1 LKKHL
6 LLFIGFFALTAGQ
19 LSAANRYWVGGTGN
33 WTDQNHWST
42 ISGGQAGASIPTQS
56 DDVFFDA
63 SSFSYNKETVML
75 SANAFCKSINWS
87 EIDKQVI
94 FSAAANKT
102 LTVYGDYILS
112 PYLLNGFKGTTVFSS
127 SSLLNTINTA
137 NVTII
142 GNLEFNGNGSW
153 ALQTDILTENSVS
166 ISLVKGTLNTNNKN
180 ITCGYFIGNS
190 NKSRTLNLGSSEIL
204 VKNTWDFTQATNLTF
219 ISSSSRIIF
228 ETDVTS
234 TNFKSGNLSYNS
246 VSAMVAPCSPSNQPC
261 GTFTITLS
269 ATNVTC
275 NGLSNGTASA
285 VVTGGSGNFS
295 YDWSPGNPIGDGT
308 PNITGLGPGNV
319 TVRVTDVTSGL
330 FCFCNINVQEP
341 GLLFDYELFQTQ
353 PLCNGQANGTI
364 GVDATGGTFP
374 YTYSW
379 SSGLGSNDTVT
390 NVAAGTYTVTVTDV
404 NGCSAF
410 TVINLSQPTVL
421 VTPGTATMVVCNGA
435 CDGTAT
441 VNASGGTLPYTYN
454 WTPGNPT
461 GDGTPSITNLCPGNY
476 TVTVTDFNGCI
487 STYDTTITQPP
498 LLTLAMSQ
506 TNASCGGICDGTAT
520 ATVSGGVTPYVYV
533 WSTGASTST
542 NSTTNAISALCAGSY
557 TLQITDANGCSR
569 MDSVTITEPPI
580 LIATATGTNVTCF
593 NACNGTATAVVVG
606 GTAGYSYNWTPGN
619 PTGDG
624 TATISAL
631 CPGTFTVTVTDL
643 NGCTDTGTVSIT
655 EPPVLLANPTATAVL
670 CFGNCNG
677 TATAAPTGGTSPYT
691 YNWTPG
697 NPTGDGTPNIS
708 NLCAGVWTVLVTDAQ
723 GCTSSQ
729 SATVNQPTQLTV
741 TTSITPVT
749 CNGAC
754 NGTATANPSGAT
766 PNYTYSWV
774 PGGQTT
780 QTATGLCPGTY
791 TVTVTDANGCT
802 RTSTAIITQPNGLTV
817 TATGTALSC
826 NGDCDAVANAVISGG
841 TPGYTIDW
849 TPGNPLG
856 DGTTTITGLCAGT
869 YDITITDAAGC
880 PATTSVTINQ
890 PTALNLISN
899 TADASCFGVC
909 DGSASAIAGGGTPAY
924 SYAWAPGGQTTS
936 TITNQCA
943 GSYTVT
949 LSDNNGCTQ
958 TNTVTINQ
966 PTQIIPNTSVVNNV
980 SCSGICDGSATSAV
994 SGGTAPYT
1002 LNWTPGNPSGDGTA
1016 TITNLC
1022 AGAYTLQV
1030 TDANTCTAS
1039 QSVTITQPTP
1049 LSAPITGSTSS
1060 CNICNGTATV
1070 TPAGGTGPYTY
1081 SWAPTGQ
1088 TTQTA
1093 TGLCPNITY
1102 TVTVTDAN
1110 GCVAS
1115 NSVTIQQTIII
1126 NITTSNTTL
1135 SCAGVCDGIATA
1147 NASGGA
1153 VPYSFLWVNTV
1164 GVVSLTQTATGLCAG
1179 TYSVTV
1185 SDANGCFNTDSVTF
1199 TNPPALIIS
1208 TTSTNALCGGACNG
1222 TANSTPVGGTG
1233 AYTFLWS
1240 PGGQTTQN
1248 VTGLCAGTYTVEVSD
1263 GNTCTATSTVVIT
1276 EPTPVI
1282 DNVTVTDAN
1291 CTFADGSITVA
1302 PTGGTPPYSYNWGPG
1317 NPTGDGTT
1325 TITNL
1330 LPGAYTL
1337 AITDGGGC
1345 VFNFNYILSNIAGP
1359 TTVMAHTNV
1368 SCNNNCDGT
1377 ATVTPS
1383 GGAPGYTFD
1392 WSPAAPAGDGTNAI
1406 TALCG
1411 TTTYTVQVTDAVGC
1425 ITIDT
1430 ATIFNPALISPNQTS
1445 INESCGGLCNGSIT
1459 LNPTGGT
1466 GPFTFAWLPGGQTTA
1481 AITNLCAGVYTAT
1494 ITDANGC
1501 DTSITVT
1508 ITSPPQLN
1516 VSLASTNVLCNSACN
1531 GTASATVTGG
1541 TPNFTYS
1548 WSHGAAF
1555 VLPNVVNLCPGQY
1568 ILNVTDNL
1576 GCIAA
1581 DTVVITEPIALTSS
1595 TTQTN
1600 VSCNSVCDGT
1610 ATVIANGGTLPY
1622 TYAWAPGGSTLDVAT
1637 ALCAGVYN
1645 VTVTDGNGC
1654 TNSPG
1659 SVTITEPAAIVV
1671 NAVGTNPLCNGTCNG
1686 SATANPSGGTAPYT
1700 YLWMPGGQ
1708 TTQTATALCSG
1719 TYTLTVTDANG
1730 CSSTANVTLVD
1741 PVLLASNT
1749 SSVSPLCA
1757 NGCNGSV
1764 TANPIGG
1771 TAAYTFLWLPMNS
1784 SNQTVTNL
1792 CPGTYTV
1799 VTTDANS
1806 CVDSQIVVLNN
1817 APGIDAVIGSTPA
1830 ACGVCDGSILVTPTT
1845 GTSPYT
1851 YTWNPA
1857 PAVGNGTANGS
1868 SLCAALYNITV
1879 TDANGC
1885 DSTFVVPLSNSS
1897 GPSGETITTT
1907 DATCNTFCDGTGSII
1922 PIGGTAP
1929 FSYLWNDGP
1938 PATADSAAIN
1948 LCAGNYFVQV
1958 TDANTCVHFSPVT
1971 INEPAPILDNAAI
1984 TSAVCSTVCTG
1995 TISVAPTGGT
2005 AGYTFSWSPGN
2016 PTGQGTATI
2025 SNLCP
2030 GTYSLTITDANL
2042 CTQTFTYTIG
2052 QSTPLAGTTSTSNI
2066 SCSSI
2071 CNGSA
2076 FLTITSGTAPF
2087 NIQWNDPLGQTNDT
2101 ASSLCAGAYDVVIT
2115 DNLGCIITLTD
2126 TVTATPAVVANP
2138 AITDASCGQCNGQ
2151 AALTPTGGLAP
2162 YTYIWS
2168 NGQTTATATG
2178 LCAGLY
2184 TVDIT
2189 DANGCTT
2196 NFTIPISNPTGPT
2209 SLTIAS
2215 TNVTC
2220 NGACNG
2226 AITSVTPTGGTAPYT
2241 FLWVQTGQTTAAINN
2256 LCAGTYFVQ
2265 VTDVNGCSII
2275 DSVTITEPSAI
2286 IANQTL
2292 TAASC
2297 GLCDG
2302 AITIAPSGGTA
2313 PYTVLWNIGSTAL
2326 TLNNLCAG
2334 VYTVAITD
2342 ATGCVNSN
2350 TITLNSQNGPTL
2362 AVASTT
2368 ISCNTNCNGTATV
2381 TATSGVAPYAYL
2393 WNDPSAQTTPTAS
2406 ALCAGTYFIQ
2416 VTDNNGC
2423 ISIASTTITE
2433 PDSIEFSLAAS
2444 TNPLCN
2450 GNNNGVITAI
2460 PNGGTLPYSFSW
2472 TSGGITSTESNLAAG
2487 IYTVTVTDANGCIA
2501 TQTVTL
2507 INPTSLTISNTATTP
2522 SCNTTADGAI
2532 DVTVGGGTIPYSY
2545 QWTGASSATT
2555 EDLTAIL
2562 NGTYTIT
2569 VTDLNGCTI
2578 ADTIVLLPNQTV
2590 LANAGNDTTF
2600 CESGVLTL
2608 TATTTNGV
2616 NFQWFELPSN
2626 TSVGTTSTISVTPPS
2641 GNSSYYVVVD
2651 NGAGCSINDTINLT
2665 SNPLPS
2671 ANAGADATIVIGAS
2685 ITIGGSPTTSAA
2697 GATIVWNPQ
2706 TTLSS
2711 GTASNPTA
2719 NPTTTTTYTVIVTS
2733 AQGCTASDSVTVNVR
2748 PTIIFPDGISPN
2760 GDGAN
2765 DTWIIDGI
2773 DLFPNCN
2780 VEVYNRWGEL
2790 LFQSPGYKENW
2801 DGTYKGKALPVGTY
2815 YYIIDLGDPLFPDA
2829 YTGPIT
2835 IMR

>member
-6 LLFIGFFALTAGQ
+6 LLFIGFFALTLGQ

-33 WTDQNHWST
+33 WTDQNHWSET
-42 ISGGQAGASIPTQS
+42 SGGQAGATIPSQL
-56 DDVFFDA
+56 DDVYFDA
-63 SSFSYNKETVML
+63 NSFSQNKETVIL
-75 SANAFCKSINWS
+75 SANAFCKSITWS
-87 EIDKQVI
+87 GIDNQAI
-94 FSAAANKT
+94 FSAESNKT

-112 PYLLNGFKGTTVFSS
+112 PYLLNGFKGTTKFSS
-127 SSLLNTINTA
+127 NSPINAINTA
-137 NVTII
+137 NLPII
-142 GNLEFNGNGSW
+142 GNLEFNGSGNW
-153 ALQTDILTENSVS
+153 VLQTDLVTESNVS
-166 ISLVKGTLNTNNKN
+166 ISLLKGTLNTNNKN

-190 NKSRTLNLGSSEIL
+190 NQSRTLNLGASEIL

-219 ISSSSRIIF
+219 ISASSKIIF
-228 ETDVTS
+228 ETDVTTS
-234 TNFKSGNLSYNS
+234 NFKSGNLSYNS
-246 VSAMVAPCSPSNQPC
+246 VSAMMAPCSPSNQPC
-261 GTFTITLS
+261 ASFTITLS
-269 ATNVTC
+269 STNVTC

-285 VVTGGSGNFS
+285 VVTGSPGPFT
-295 YDWSPGNPIGDGT
+295 YDWSPGNPPGDGT
-308 PNITGLGPGNV
+308 PNITGLGPGNY
-319 TVRVTDVTSGL
+319 TVRVTNTSSGS

-353 PLCNGQANGTI
+353 PLCNGQSNGTM

-379 SSGLGSNDTVT
+379 SGGLGSNDTVL
-390 NVAAGTYTVTVTDV
+390 NAAAGSYTVTVTDV

-410 TVINLSQPTVL
+410 TVINLGQPAVL
-421 VTPGTATMVVCNGA
+421 VTPGIATMVTCNGA
-435 CDGTAT
+435 CNGTAT

-461 GDGTPSITNLCPGNY
+461 GDGTPAVTNLCPGNY

-542 NSTTNAISALCAGSY
+542 NSTTNTITNLCAGSY
-557 TLQITDANGCSR
+557 TLQITDANGCLR
-569 MDSVTITEPPI
+569 TDSVTITEPPI
-580 LIATATGTNVTCF
+580 LVATATGTNITCF
-593 NACNGTATAVVVG
+593 NACNGSATTIVTG
-606 GTAGYSYNWTPGN
+606 GTAGYSFNWTPGN

-624 TATISAL
+624 TATITSL
-631 CPGTFTVTVTDL
+631 CPGTYTVTVTDV
-643 NGCTDTGTVSIT
+643 NGCTDTGAVAIT
-655 EPPVLLANPTATAVL
+655 QPLQLFANPTATAVL

-677 TATAAPTGGTSPYT
+677 TATSAPTGGTAPYS

-708 NLCAGVWTVLVTDAQ
+708 NLCAGNWTVLVTDAN

-729 SATVNQPTQLTV
+729 SATVTQPTQLTV
-741 TTSITPVT
+741 TTTVTQVT

-766 PNYTYSWV
+766 PNYSFSWA

-826 NGDCDAVANAVISGG
+826 NGDCNAVATAVISGG
-841 TPGYTIDW
+841 TPGYSIDW
-849 TPGNPLG
+849 TPGNPTG

-869 YDITITDAAGC
+869 YNVNITDAAGC
-880 PATTSVTINQ
+880 PATATVTINQ
-890 PTALNLISN
+890 PTLLNLISN
-899 TADASCFGVC
+899 TADASCFGAC
-909 DGSASAIAGGGTPAY
+909 NGSASAIAGGGTPAY

-966 PTQIIPNTSVVNNV
+966 PTQIVPNASVANNV

-1002 LNWTPGNPSGDGTA
+1002 LNWTPGNPSGDGTP

-1049 LSAPITGSTSS
+1049 LSAPISGSTSS

-1164 GVVSLTQTATGLCAG
+1164 GVVSITQTATGLCAG

-1199 TNPPALIIS
+1199 TNPPALTIS

-1222 TANSTPVGGTG
+1222 TANSTPIGGTG
-1233 AYTFLWS
+1233 VYTFLWS

-1248 VTGLCAGTYTVEVSD
+1248 VTGLCAGTYTVQVSD
-1263 GNTCTATSTVVIT
+1263 GNACTSTSTVIIT

-1317 NPTGDGTT
+1317 NPTGDGTP

-1359 TTVMAHTNV
+1359 TTIMAHTNV

-1392 WSPAAPAGDGTNAI
+1392 WSPAAPTGDGTNAI

-1430 ATIFNPALISPNQTS
+1430 ATIFNPSLISPNQTS

-1576 GCIAA
+1576 GCTAA
-1581 DTVVITEPIALTSS
+1581 DTVNITEPIALTSS

-1610 ATVIANGGTLPY
+1610 ATVIASGGTLPY
-1622 TYAWAPGGSTLDVAT
+1622 SYSWAPGGSILDNVT

-1659 SVTITEPAAIVV
+1659 SLTITEPAAIVV

-1806 CVDSQIVVLNN
+1806 CVDSQTVVLNN

-1830 ACGVCDGSILVTPTT
+1830 ACGICDGSILVTPTT
-1845 GTSPYT
+1845 GTNPYT

-1897 GPSGETITTT
+1897 GPSGEMVTTT

-1958 TDANTCVHFSPVT
+1958 TDANTCIHFSPVT
-1971 INEPAPILDNAAI
+1971 INEPAPILDNATI

-2016 PTGQGTATI
+2016 PTGQGTANV

-2042 CTQTFTYTIG
+2042 CTQTFTYVIG

-2066 SCSSI
+2066 SCSSV
-2071 CNGSA
+2071 CNGTA

-2138 AITDASCGQCNGQ
+2138 AITDATCGQCNGQ
-2151 AALTPTGGLAP
+2151 VALTPTGGLAP

-2196 NFTIPISNPTGPT
+2196 NFSIPISNPTGPT
-2209 SLTIAS
+2209 SLTIAA
-2215 TNVTC
+2215 TNITC
-2220 NGACNG
+2220 NNACNG
-2226 AITSVTPTGGTAPYT
+2226 AVTSVTATGGTAPYT

-2256 LCAGTYFVQ
+2256 LCAGVYFVQ
-2265 VTDVNGCSII
+2265 VTDANGCSII

-2286 IANQTL
+2286 VANQTL

-2302 AITIAPSGGTA
+2302 TITIAPSGGTA
-2313 PYTVLWNIGSTAL
+2313 PYTVLWNTGSTAL
-2326 TLNNLCAG
+2326 NLNNLCAG
-2334 VYTVAITD
+2334 VYTVTITD
-2342 ATGCVNSN
+2342 ATGCINTT

-2362 AVASTT
+2362 AVTSTMV
-2368 ISCNTNCNGTATV
+2368 SCNSNCNGTATV
-2381 TATSGVAPYAYL
+2381 TATGGVAPYAFL
-2393 WNDPSAQTTPTAS
+2393 WNDPSAQTTPAAT

-2472 TSGGITSTESNLAAG
+2472 TSGGTSATESNLAAG
-2487 IYTVTVTDANGCIA
+2487 IYTVTVTDANGCNA

-2507 INPTSLTISNTATTP
+2507 INPTSLTISNTTTTP

-2532 DVTVGGGTIPYSY
+2532 DVTVGGGTTPYTY
-2545 QWTGASSATT
+2545 QWSGASSATT
-2555 EDLTAIL
+2555 EDLTSIL

-2608 TATTTNGV
+2608 SATTTNGV

-2626 TSVGTTSTISVTPPS
+2626 TSVGTTSTISITPPS

-2719 NPTTTTTYTVIVTS
+2719 NPTTTTTYTVVVTS
-2733 AQGCTASDSVTVNVR
+2733 TQGCTASDSVMVTVR

-2801 DGTYKGKALPVGTY
+2801 DGTFKGKALPVGTY